1 MHIYLNCYKQNKN
14 ANKIHS
20 LFPLPGD
27 LRAVNNNIIDIHHLK
42 SLHSTIG
49 SQVIKIVKD
58 DEEGKFVVTFR
69 DLNTHLEVPGY
80 IHFDMEFDSVI
91 SCMGWKYVK
100 PEIFDET
107 IQMGE

>member
-1 MHIYLNCYKQNKN
+1 MY
-14 ANKIHS
+14 
-20 LFPLPGD
+20 
-27 LRAVNNNIIDIHHLK
+27 HLK

-91 SCMGWKYVK
+91 SCMGWKYYVK

-107 IQMGE
+107 IQMGEYHRCCIHQ

>member
-1 MHIYLNCYKQNKN
+1 M
-14 ANKIHS
+14 
-20 LFPLPGD
+20 
-27 LRAVNNNIIDIHHLK
+27 RAVNNNIIDIHHLK

-58 DEEGKFVVTFR
+58 DEEGKLVVTFR

-91 SCMGWKYVK
+91 SVWDGNMSSLKSLMKLFRWVSDIDVVFIKNRV
-100 PEIFDET
+100 
-107 IQMGE
+107 

>member
-1 MHIYLNCYKQNKN
+1 MY
-14 ANKIHS
+14 
-20 LFPLPGD
+20 
-27 LRAVNNNIIDIHHLK
+27 HLK
-42 SLHSTIG
+42 SPHSTIG

-100 PEIFDET
+100 PEIFDDTCPSEWFHQSC
-107 IQMGE
+107 IHQ